1 MKERKNRA
9 KKIRGV
15 KKVQCLLPSFL
26 NYYPDFISETI
37 CINPLF
43 PLFLKTSFQPNDLPC
58 SSILSFWL
66 VSCSSLHLLLLN
78 CNVSVLFLEL
88 MMSLIYFCRQRLEM
102 LPRLAR
108 RNEFLIFVLF
118 FWIASILMTSY
129 IFFLLWLR
137 VNLAPLL
144 MLKLTIF
151 VDVTKSWNSCVIYKN
166 LHLQRFSFSTLSSSY
181 CITFYVCCCAILSV
195 LFYSNYIFEVFQPH
209 CILPITNLQGIFY
222 CSILQH
228 LIRFCETERL
238 KNIQHYFFVLF
249 PRC

>member
-58 SSILSFWL
+58 SILSFWL

-88 MMSLIYFCRQRLEM
+88 MMLLIYFCRQRLEM

-118 FWIASILMTSY
+118 FWIASILMTLY
-129 IFFLLWLR
+129 IYFLLWLR

-144 MLKLTIF
+144 MLKLTGLETLALFTKIF
-151 VDVTKSWNSCVIYKN
+151 ICRDFPFPHCL
-166 LHLQRFSFSTLSSSY
+166 LHTVSHF
-181 CITFYVCCCAILSV
+181 TFVVVLYF
-195 LFYSNYIFEVFQPH
+195 LFYFRHTIFSKYF
-209 CILPITNLQGIFY
+209 NLIAFCLLHSIFY

-228 LIRFCETERL
+228 LIRFCEIERS
-238 KNIQHYFFVLF
+238 KNMQHYFFVLF